1 MLLVRV
7 VAFAFHAIAP
17 TNRSAAAVAIPIT
30 SLRMFTPF
38 GREASEALNIGPLR
52 R

>member
-7 VAFAFHAIAP
+7 VAFAFNAIAP
-17 TNRSAAAVAIPIT
+17 TIRSAAAAAIPIT

-38 GREASEALNIGPLR
+38 GREACEALRISGH
-52 R
+52 